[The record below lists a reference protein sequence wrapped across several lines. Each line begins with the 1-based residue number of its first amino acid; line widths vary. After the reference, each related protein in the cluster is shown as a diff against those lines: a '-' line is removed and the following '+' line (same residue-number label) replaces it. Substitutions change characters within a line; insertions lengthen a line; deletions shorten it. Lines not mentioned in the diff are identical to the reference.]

1 MTSLQLK
8 HRIGNII
15 YYEYHS
21 FFVDSFSVKEVRM
34 TPDES
39 YAVLLLAFL
48 LVTVTQKKFAQL
60 FLELLLKIT
69 RPGATVLLMSLLVF
83 VYHKGLHYTFL
94 VLALLVVF
102 ILKDVWSQWISSDA
116 RRLLL
121 ETGRDQD
128 RFDHSSSIDI
138 QMADGTVKHSPP
150 PTYTSRALSSLL
162 VFPPSEQTLK
172 EMNG

>member
-1 MTSLQLK
+1 
-8 HRIGNII
+8 
-15 YYEYHS
+15 
-21 FFVDSFSVKEVRM
+21 VKEVRM
-34 TPDES
+34 SPDES

-60 FLELLLKIT
+60 FLELLLKIS
-69 RPGATVLLMSLLVF
+69 RPGATILLMSLLVF

-94 VLALLVVF
+94 VLGLLIVF
-102 ILKDVWSQWISSDA
+102 LLKDIWTHWVSSDA
-116 RRLLL
+116 RRLFL

-128 RFDHSSSIDI
+128 RFDPSSSIDI

-150 PTYTSRALSSLL
+150 PSYTSRSLSTLL
-162 VFPPSEQTLK
+162 VFPPSEQTLA